1 MNKPPSGGFFVVGVY
16 IATGYIARQ
25 YPPTPQGPMI
35 LRQKSALDGFAYE
48 FLDGTESLVVGGF
61 HYAWFAQAKNARLR
75 IFSAEDAAKGD
86 IHMTLHGQAWR
97 VRHCY
102 LSRGYVSDIRYTLE
116 TADESIRAQADVLGQ
131 SAGQRLPRIVMTQ
144 PDDIEVGTSS
154 GWLTKNFPVTRTSTG
169 QPLGCI
175 RERSA
180 ITFKRE
186 LVIDLPGMEPAV
198 AAFLGIVALIV
209 RY

>member
-1 MNKPPSGGFFVVGVY
+1 
-16 IATGYIARQ
+16 
-25 YPPTPQGPMI
+25 MI
-35 LRQKSALDGFAYE
+35 LRQNSALDGFAYE
-48 FLDGTESLVVGGF
+48 FLDDTESLVLGGF

-75 IFSAEDAAKGD
+75 FFNAEDAAKGD
-86 IHMTLHGQAWR
+86 IQMTLHGQAWR

-116 TADESIRAQADVLGQ
+116 TTDESIHAQADVLGH

-144 PDDIEVGTSS
+144 PADIEVGTSS
-154 GWLTKNFPVTRTSTG
+154 GWLTKNFPVTYLSTG
-169 QPLGCI
+169 QSLGCI

-186 LVIDLPGMEPAV
+186 LVINLPGMEPAV

>member
-1 MNKPPSGGFFVVGVY
+1 
-16 IATGYIARQ
+16 
-25 YPPTPQGPMI
+25 MI
-35 LRQKSALDGFAYE
+35 LRQNSALDGFAYE
-48 FLDGTESLVVGGF
+48 FLDDTESLVLGGF

-75 IFSAEDAAKGD
+75 FFNAEDAAKGD
-86 IHMTLHGQAWR
+86 IQMTLHGQAWR

-116 TADESIRAQADVLGQ
+116 TTDESIHAQADVLGH

-144 PDDIEVGTSS
+144 PADIEVGTSS
-154 GWLTKNFPVTRTSTG
+154 GWLTKNFPVPYLPTG
-169 QPLGCI
+169 QSLGCI

-186 LVIDLPGMEPAV
+186 LVINLPGMEPAV

>member
-1 MNKPPSGGFFVVGVY
+1 ML
-16 IATGYIARQ
+16 
-25 YPPTPQGPMI
+25 

-48 FLDGTESLVVGGF
+48 FLDDTESLVVGGF

-75 IFSAEDAAKGD
+75 VFSAEDAAKAD
-86 IHMTLHGQAWR
+86 MQIPWHGQAWSER
-97 VRHCY
+97 LCY

-116 TADESIRAQADVLGQ
+116 TADESIHAQADVLGQ

-169 QPLGCI
+169 QPLGRI

>member
-1 MNKPPSGGFFVVGVY
+1 
-16 IATGYIARQ
+16 
-25 YPPTPQGPMI
+25 MI

-75 IFSAEDAAKGD
+75 VFSAEDAAKGD
-86 IHMTLHGQAWR
+86 IQMTLHGQAWR

-102 LSRGYVSDIRYTLE
+102 LKRGYVSDIRYTLE

-131 SAGQRLPRIVMTQ
+131 NTGQRLPRIVMAQ
-144 PDDIEVGTSS
+144 PADIEVGTSYA
-154 GWLTKNFPVTRTSTG
+154 WLTKNFHVTRAYTG
-169 QPLGCI
+169 QPLGSI

>member
-1 MNKPPSGGFFVVGVY
+1 
-16 IATGYIARQ
+16 
-25 YPPTPQGPMI
+25 MI

-48 FLDGTESLVVGGF
+48 FLDDTESLVVGGF

-75 IFSAEDAAKGD
+75 VFSAEDAAKGD
-86 IHMTLHGQAWR
+86 IQMNLHGQAWR

-116 TADESIRAQADVLGQ
+116 TADESIHAQADVLGQ
-131 SAGQRLPRIVMTQ
+131 STGQRLPRIVMAQ
-144 PDDIEVGTSS
+144 PDDIEVGTSA
-154 GWLTKNFPVTRTSTG
+154 GWLTKNFLITRASTG

-175 RERSA
+175 RERSP
-180 ITFKRE
+180 ITLKRE

>member
-1 MNKPPSGGFFVVGVY
+1 
-16 IATGYIARQ
+16 
-25 YPPTPQGPMI
+25 MI

-116 TADESIRAQADVLGQ
+116 TADESIHAQADVLGQ
-131 SAGQRLPRIVMTQ
+131 SAGQRLPRIVMAQ
-144 PDDIEVGTSS
+144 PADIEIGTSS
-154 GWLTKNFPVTRTSTG
+154 GWLTKNFPVTHLSTG

>member
-1 MNKPPSGGFFVVGVY
+1 ML
-16 IATGYIARQ
+16 
-25 YPPTPQGPMI
+25 

-48 FLDGTESLVVGGF
+48 FLDHTESLVVGGF

-75 IFSAEDAAKGD
+75 VFSAEDAAKGD
-86 IHMTLHGQAWR
+86 IQMTLHGQAWR

-102 LSRGYVSDIRYTLE
+102 LKRGYVSDIRYTLE

-131 SAGQRLPRIVMTQ
+131 STGQRLPRIVMAQ

-209 RY
+209 GY

>member
-1 MNKPPSGGFFVVGVY
+1 
-16 IATGYIARQ
+16 
-25 YPPTPQGPMI
+25 MI

-48 FLDGTESLVVGGF
+48 FLDDTESLVLGGF

-75 IFSAEDAAKGD
+75 VFSAEDAAKGD
-86 IHMTLHGQAWR
+86 IQMTLHGQAWR
-97 VRHCY
+97 MRHCY
-102 LSRGYVSDIRYTLE
+102 LKRGYVSDIRYTLE
-116 TADESIRAQADVLGQ
+116 TADESIHAQADVLGQ
-131 SAGQRLPRIVMTQ
+131 SADQRLPRIVMTQ

>member
-1 MNKPPSGGFFVVGVY
+1 MLQYRCPILRTLAGVVDCGAEGERGLDRFVVASVQQ
-16 IATGYIARQ
+16 RMRL
-25 YPPTPQGPMI
+25 PQSLEE
-35 LRQKSALDGFAYE
+35 LREQLQR
-48 FLDGTESLVVGGF
+48 FLR
-61 HYAWFAQAKNARLR
+61 AAQAKNARLR
-75 IFSAEDAAKGD
+75 VFSAEDAAKGD
-86 IHMTLHGQAWR
+86 IQMTLHGQAWR
-97 VRHCY
+97 MRHCY
-102 LSRGYVSDIRYTLE
+102 LKRGYVSDIRYTLE
-116 TADESIRAQADVLGQ
+116 TADESIHAQADVLGQ

-144 PDDIEVGTSS
+144 PDDIEVGTSA
-154 GWLTKNFPVTRTSTG
+154 GWFTKNFPVTRTSTG

-186 LVIDLPGMEPAV
+186 LVIDVPGMEPAV

>member
-1 MNKPPSGGFFVVGVY
+1 
-16 IATGYIARQ
+16 
-25 YPPTPQGPMI
+25 MI

-48 FLDGTESLVVGGF
+48 FLDDTESLVVGGF

-75 IFSAEDAAKGD
+75 VFSTEDAAKGD
-86 IHMTLHGQAWR
+86 IQMTLHGQSWR

-116 TADESIRAQADVLGQ
+116 TADESIHAQADVLGQ
-131 SAGQRLPRIVMTQ
+131 SAGQCLPRIVMAQ
-144 PDDIEVGTSS
+144 PADIEIGTSC
-154 GWLTKNFPVTRTSTG
+154 GWFTKNFPVTRTSTG

>member
-1 MNKPPSGGFFVVGVY
+1 
-16 IATGYIARQ
+16 
-25 YPPTPQGPMI
+25 MI

-75 IFSAEDAAKGD
+75 VFSAEDAATGD
-86 IHMTLHGQAWR
+86 IHMNLHGQAWR

-116 TADESIRAQADVLGQ
+116 TADESIHAQADVLGQ
-131 SAGQRLPRIVMTQ
+131 SAGQRLPRIVMAQ
-144 PDDIEVGTSS
+144 PTNIEIGTSS
-154 GWLTKNFPVTRTSTG
+154 GWLTKNFPVTRASTG

-175 RERSA
+175 RERSP
-180 ITFKRE
+180 ITLTRE
-186 LVIDLPGMEPAV
+186 LVIDLPGMEPAL

>member
-1 MNKPPSGGFFVVGVY
+1 ML
-16 IATGYIARQ
+16 
-25 YPPTPQGPMI
+25 
-35 LRQKSALDGFAYE
+35 LRQKTALDGFAYE
-48 FLDGTESLVVGGF
+48 FLDDTESLVVGGF

-75 IFSAEDAAKGD
+75 VFSAEDAAKGD
-86 IHMTLHGQAWR
+86 IQMNLHGQAWR

-131 SAGQRLPRIVMTQ
+131 STGQRLPRIVMAQ

-154 GWLTKNFPVTRTSTG
+154 AWLTKNFHVTRPSTG
-169 QPLGCI
+169 QPLGSI

>member
-1 MNKPPSGGFFVVGVY
+1 ML
-16 IATGYIARQ
+16 
-25 YPPTPQGPMI
+25 

-48 FLDGTESLVVGGF
+48 FLDDTESLVVGGF

-75 IFSAEDAAKGD
+75 VFSAEDAVKGD
-86 IHMTLHGQAWR
+86 IQMTLHGQAWR

-116 TADESIRAQADVLGQ
+116 TTDESLHAQADVMGQ
-131 SAGQRLPRIVMTQ
+131 SAGQRLPRIVTAQ
-144 PDDIEVGTSS
+144 PADIEVGTSA
-154 GWLTKNFPVTRTSTG
+154 G

-175 RERSA
+175 RERSP

-198 AAFLGIVALIV
+198 AAFLGMVALIV

>member
-1 MNKPPSGGFFVVGVY
+1 ML
-16 IATGYIARQ
+16 
-25 YPPTPQGPMI
+25 

-48 FLDGTESLVVGGF
+48 FLDDIESLVVGGF

-75 IFSAEDAAKGD
+75 VVSAEDAAKGD
-86 IHMTLHGQAWR
+86 IQMTLHGQAWR

-102 LSRGYVSDIRYTLE
+102 LRRGYVSDIRYTLE
-116 TADESIRAQADVLGQ
+116 TTDESLHAQADVLSQ
-131 SAGQRLPRIVMTQ
+131 SAGQRQPRIVMAQ
-144 PDDIEVGTSS
+144 PADIEVGTSS
-154 GWLTKNFPVTRTSTG
+154 GWLTKNFPVTRPSTG

>member
-1 MNKPPSGGFFVVGVY
+1 
-16 IATGYIARQ
+16 
-25 YPPTPQGPMI
+25 MI

-48 FLDGTESLVVGGF
+48 FLDDTESLVVGGF

-75 IFSAEDAAKGD
+75 ISSAEDAAKGD
-86 IHMTLHGQAWR
+86 IQMTLHGQAWR

-102 LSRGYVSDIRYTLE
+102 LRRGYFSDIRYTLE
-116 TADESIRAQADVLGQ
+116 TTDESIHAQADVLGQ
-131 SAGQRLPRIVMTQ
+131 STGQRLPRIVMAQ
-144 PDDIEVGTSS
+144 PADIEVGTSS
-154 GWLTKNFPVTRTSTG
+154 AWLTKYFPVTRPSTG
-169 QPLGCI
+169 QPRGCI

-186 LVIDLPGMEPAV
+186 LGVDLPGMEPAV